1 MCVRPGLTVGD
12 QMTTLAKGHPKQKRR
27 AVEARR
33 PLAVHSRR
41 RRVVCVSSLC
51 RAEWPQVAHF
61 SARCELSD
69 HWVRTRESGVQLQG
83 DRDIPLPS
91 GLTQWRTQPDGQD
104 GQSFKRRPEAQLLPP
119 QVASAYCRVFE
130 KPDWIA
136 GCSTRRFPRTTPKGK
151 RHLRTKRTRHQPR
164 RGRHCPQS
172 SDPEPTS
179 RRPTS
184 RQLALH

>member
-1 MCVRPGLTVGD
+1 
-12 QMTTLAKGHPKQKRR
+12 MTTLAKGHPKQKRR

-83 DRDIPLPS
+83 DRDISLPS

-104 GQSFKRRPEAQLLPP
+104 GQSFKRRPEAQLPP
-119 QVASAYCRVFE
+119 KKLLV
-130 KPDWIA
+130 PIA
-136 GCSTRRFPRTTPKGK
+136 GCSKSPIGLQGVRHGDFRERPRKANDTFEPSEHGTNPGEAGTA
-151 RHLRTKRTRHQPR
+151 HS
-164 RGRHCPQS
+164 PQTLSPPAAGPPAAS
-172 SDPEPTS
+172 S
-179 RRPTS
+179 
-184 RQLALH
+184 H